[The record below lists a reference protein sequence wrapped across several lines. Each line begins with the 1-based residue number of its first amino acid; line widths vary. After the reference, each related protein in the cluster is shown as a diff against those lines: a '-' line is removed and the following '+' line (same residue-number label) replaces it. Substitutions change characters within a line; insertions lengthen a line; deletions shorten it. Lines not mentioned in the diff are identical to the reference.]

1 MVKVNNIRTL
11 HKLKLFTLV
20 TESITLSNGFE
31 TDIHIL
37 RHPGAAAVV
46 PLTASGAIILIHQY
60 RHAVGEN
67 IWEIPA
73 GTLDPGE
80 SPLTCAQRELIEETG
95 FSATTFNELGDI
107 VPVPAWSDE
116 RITIFLATGLAAA
129 EQALE
134 KDEQLEVHEV
144 QWERVLTMIDRG
156 DIKDAKTVTGILRA
170 QRYLVSKLNNASR
183 SGCDTT
189 L

>member
-1 MVKVNNIRTL
+1 MVKVNHKRIL
-11 HKLKLFTLV
+11 HQLKLFTLV
-20 TESITLSNGFE
+20 TENITMANGFK

-46 PLTASGAIILIHQY
+46 PMTSSGAVVLINQY

-80 SPLTCAQRELIEETG
+80 SPRECAQRELTEETG
-95 FSATTFNELGDI
+95 FCAAALKRLGDI

-116 RITIFLATGLAAA
+116 RIHIYLATGLTSTR
-129 EQALE
+129 QSLE
-134 KDEQLEVHEV
+134 RDEQLEVHEI
-144 QWERVLTMIDRG
+144 QWEQVLSMIDNGEIR
-156 DIKDAKTVTGILRA
+156 DAKTVAGIHMT
-170 QRYLVSKLNNASR
+170 QRSIER
-183 SGCDTT
+183 TD
-189 L
+189 